1 MKDQPKTWV
10 TQSQLSKDLEVST
23 TTVKDLTAKSVL
35 TRTTNGYD
43 LRQARLDYIAHL
55 REMAAGRYSGELNLQ
70 EERARLA
77 KEQADAKEME
87 NMIERGELVYID
99 HIVKRFE
106 KQLIKCKTKLLAA
119 PTKIAAEVHAAADVK
134 EAKSI
139 MEAAIEEALSEL
151 VGYDQDDE
159 QEEAG
164 SQADGDVTQDDGS
177 TAKANSK

>member
-1 MKDQPKTWV
+1 MGKKNKF
-10 TQSQLSKDLEVST
+10 LSWLGFG
-23 TTVKDLTAKSVL
+23 KS
-35 TRTTNGYD
+35 D
-43 LRQARLDYIAHL
+43 KEQAE
-55 REMAAGRYSGELNLQ
+55 REEAE
-70 EERARLA
+70 RLA

>member
-23 TTVKDLTAKSVL
+23 TTVKDLTAKNVL

-134 EAKSI
+134 EAKAI
-139 MEAAIEEALSEL
+139 MEEAIEEALSEL

-164 SQADGDVTQDDGS
+164 SQADGNATQDDG
-177 TAKANSK
+177 TADKADGK